1 MSFFVASRRWI
12 ARSRTVLLLAAVCVP
27 ALAYAQNVTP
37 SGVEDDAR
45 RAERERRQKE
55 EQDQRTRRLL
65 QQFADQVQTTSDLLE
80 RLEKRSKELTT
91 RLETLETSDDG
102 KKIAQDSAAFMAYLR
117 LVEAPIVAPEQV
129 ATRRKAADSILT
141 GLKAE
146 LKRESVGFLPD
157 ETVQADI
164 SESHFW
170 AKERLGLVLEQVNWI
185 DAAIAKAPR
194 ELDLA
199 TLKTL
204 KEVRR
209 DYDAQRLQ
217 LWGKAR
223 ASGEEKAKAESE
235 TMITESAREAELQRA
250 AAEAQRL
257 LKDARAE
264 IEAMRA
270 EFEARMKEREAEQQ
284 RRIGDAE
291 KRYQDEIASVRRELE
306 LAKAERDKADVEAKI
321 KRDEVTA
328 EARKKELTKKA
339 EDPLVLA
346 TLAPFTTKGYWQP
359 GVARGQA
366 IDLVP
371 VSFSKLRA
379 IGALS
384 PGADGLQKLLTCAT
398 NEYHKKGHDQVRPRW
413 PYPARLRDLKPEQL
427 EEVKKAQGYLI
438 EMGEILVE
446 KGQLSP

>member
-1 MSFFVASRRWI
+1 MNFVVSRRWI
-12 ARSRTVLLLAAVCVP
+12 ARSRTVLMLAVVCLP

-80 RLEKRSKELTT
+80 RLEKRLKELTT
-91 RLETLETSDDG
+91 RLEALETSDDG
-102 KKIAQDSAAFMAYLR
+102 KKIAADDDAFKAYLR
-117 LVEAPIVAPEQV
+117 LVETPIAAPEQI
-129 ATRRKAADSILT
+129 ATRRKAVDSVLT
-141 GLKAE
+141 GLRAE

-157 ETVQADI
+157 QTVQADI
-164 SESHFW
+164 YESHFW
-170 AKERLGLVLEQVNWI
+170 AKERLGLILEHVNWI
-185 DAAIAKAPR
+185 DAAIAKAPKER
-194 ELDLA
+194 DLA
-199 TLKTL
+199 SLRTL
-204 KEVRR
+204 KEARR
-209 DYDAQRLQ
+209 DYDAEQLQ
-217 LWGKAR
+217 AR
-223 ASGEEKAKAESE
+223 ARARARGEESARAESE
-235 TMITESAREAELQRA
+235 TMIAESAREAELQRA

-257 LKDARAE
+257 LKEARAE
-264 IEAMRA
+264 IEALRTD
-270 EFEARMKEREAEQQ
+270 FEARMKEREAEQQ

-291 KRYQDEIASVRRELE
+291 KRYQDEVASLRRELE

-321 KRDEVTA
+321 KREEVTA

-339 EDPLVLA
+339 EDPQVLA

-371 VSFSKLRA
+371 VSLSKLRA
-379 IGALS
+379 IGALN
-384 PGADGLQKLLTCAT
+384 PGADGLQTLLTCAT

-413 PYPARLRDLKPEQL
+413 PYPPRLRDLKPEQL

-438 EMGEILVE
+438 EMGDILVE